1 MLNYSVLE
9 LVYIKGDNL
18 NQYIEQNLSVIIK
31 EWSQSSGK
39 GKFFQSS
46 KATPSSLQE
55 SFENLFLIIG
65 QDMPDIRE
73 EELIHWAQEIGRKRA
88 QSDFPIHYSLELFT
102 EFRDIFW
109 KTLKYYL
116 QQSQESL
123 SAQKIFEW
131 ERYYNK
137 AIDMVIYHFA
147 SNYVAQKNE
156 LIRFQ
161 QITVEEL
168 SVPIIPITDD
178 TCVLTIVGAID
189 HARSSRI
196 MDQTFHYVN
205 QVQIRNLIMD
215 ITAAHFLDHKVV
227 HELLKLIQGLK
238 LLGCDTI
245 VTGIKPDIAKMM
257 VQQGLDITDKV
268 QSKATIKQ
276 AIESLDIIHNECPS
290 PFPIKGRRVRSR
302 Y

>member
-1 MLNYSVLE
+1 MLNYGYLE
-9 LVYIKGDNL
+9 LVYIKGENL
-18 NQYIEQNLSVIIK
+18 NQFIEQNLSVIIS
-31 EWSQSSGK
+31 EWNQSSGK

-65 QDMPDIRE
+65 KDMPGIRE
-73 EELIHWAQEIGRKRA
+73 EELIQWAQDIGRRRA

-109 KTLKYYL
+109 KTLNYYL
-116 QQSQESL
+116 QQSQETL
-123 SAQKIFEW
+123 SAKKVFEW

-168 SVPIIPITDD
+168 SVPLIPITHD
-178 TCVLTIVGAID
+178 TSVLSIVGAID
-189 HARSSRI
+189 HARSTRI
-196 MDQTFHYVN
+196 MDQTFNHVS

-215 ITAAHFLDHKVV
+215 ITAAHFLDHQVV
-227 HELLKLIQGLK
+227 KEVLKLVQGLR

-257 VQQGLDITDKV
+257 VQQGLDITEKI

-276 AIESLDIIHNECPS
+276 AIESLHIIQNES
-290 PFPIKGRRVRSR
+290 SSTFTTKGRKIRSR

>member
-1 MLNYSVLE
+1 MLNYSCLE
-9 LVYIKGDNL
+9 FVYIRGDNL
-18 NQYIEQNLSVIIK
+18 NQFIEQNLSTIIK
-31 EWSQSSGK
+31 EWNHSSGK
-39 GKFFQSS
+39 GKFFQNS

-65 QDMPDIRE
+65 EDMPGIRE
-73 EELIHWAQEIGRKRA
+73 EELIQWAQDIGRRRA

-109 KTLKYYL
+109 KTLKFYL

-123 SAQKIFEW
+123 SAKKVFEL

-168 SVPIIPITDD
+168 SVPLIPITDD
-178 TCVLTIVGAID
+178 TSVLTIVGAID
-189 HARSSRI
+189 HARSTRI
-196 MDQTFHYVN
+196 MDHTFSHVG
-205 QVQIRNLIMD
+205 QVQIRNLIID
-215 ITAAHFLDHKVV
+215 ITAAHFLDHQVV
-227 HELLKLIQGLK
+227 NELLKLVQGLR

-257 VQQGLDITDKV
+257 VQKRVDITEKIR
-268 QSKATIKQ
+268 SKSTIKQ
-276 AIESLDIIHNECPS
+276 AIESLNIIQNEQFS
-290 PFPIKGRRVRSR
+290 PLASKGRKIRSR